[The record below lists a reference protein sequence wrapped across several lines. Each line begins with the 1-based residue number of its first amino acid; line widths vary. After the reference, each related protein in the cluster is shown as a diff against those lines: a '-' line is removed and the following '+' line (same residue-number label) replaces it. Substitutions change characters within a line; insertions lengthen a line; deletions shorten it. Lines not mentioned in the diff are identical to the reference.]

1 MPRKP
6 SVSSL
11 ILPLTWFILLGF
23 SPASSR
29 EEAERPEEKS
39 VHRSFMEEYAAYEI
53 SHPHVPAGPGYSV
66 RTIDRAAPS
75 AGLRKE
81 VFGYFP
87 YWFIDRWN
95 LVDYALVSTVA
106 YFSGEAQADGSI
118 GNTHG
123 WPRYPGDPSAGAH
136 VINMINA
143 AHGAGVKVVLCITN
157 FDGNEIHSIVS
168 DSTHRTTL
176 IQQTLALVE
185 AGGADGVN
193 INFEGIQGISRDA
206 VTDFMKALADTFHT
220 RIPGSQVSCA
230 PTDFDTR
237 PGDWDIA
244 AINQSIDLFFFQGY
258 GYGYRGSP
266 VTTPVG
272 LLTNTPFWG
281 SLNVTTLIDF
291 VLARIP
297 ATKVVL
303 GVPHF
308 GYRWPTSSPEAKAS
322 TLGQGVAFYYP
333 DALGYVDSYGR
344 QWDALALNPWYRY
357 ETSGTWYQGWYDD
370 PESMSYKYQFVWSR
384 DLMGVGMWS
393 LGMDGSN
400 HDIWD
405 VLALYFADSTYAGLP
420 PRVPTLSVV
429 EDSSSDTEG
438 RVMVSWAARADSN
451 LGGFR
456 LFSSSDPFTFSAPP
470 IADETTLDSSVRSFL
485 VEGLTL
491 NTTYYF
497 KLVAVDTLGTV
508 SSDTSDTYGVRT
520 GAGLRYLIVD
530 GFDRVTGSYNL
541 PQHAFN
547 AFYAEPLELNERH
560 FDAADNDA
568 VIEGRVSLDDYA
580 GVIWFLGDESVSD
593 RTFDNT
599 EQQIVGQYLGGGGAL
614 YVTGSEIG
622 YDLGRSAS
630 PNYNLAWFNSYL
642 KADYTGDNAG
652 TSTFYGSA
660 GSIFEGLSG
669 QFGQTYP
676 EDWPDY
682 VTPVVGSSSA
692 LSYNTSRIA
701 GVQYSGTF
709 GGGFLPGHLVYVG
722 FAVETIASTGTRTD
736 MIGRI
741 LEFFEGTTSVTTP
754 REVPHVFALS
764 QNFPNPFNPSTT
776 IRFSVPAKAP
786 VHLSVTD
793 MLGREVATLVDEE
806 LEAGSYTVQFEA
818 RSGSSVLASGTYL
831 YRLTS
836 GDVSLVRKMMLVK

>member
-1 MPRKP
+1 MPKRP
-6 SVSSL
+6 SFSSS
-11 ILPLTWFILLGF
+11 ILPLFCFLLYGF
-23 SPASSR
+23 SPAASR
-29 EEAERPEEKS
+29 EDAKSPEETS
-39 VHRSFMEEYAAYEI
+39 VHRSFMEEYALREV
-53 SHPHVPAGPGYSV
+53 SGLDLEAGPGYDV
-66 RTIDRAAPS
+66 RALERGAGIS
-75 AGLRKE
+75 GLRKE

-95 LVDYALVSTVA
+95 LVDYQLVSTIA
-106 YFSGEAQADGSI
+106 YFSGEAEADGSI
-118 GNTHG
+118 SNTHG
-123 WPRYPGDPSAGAH
+123 WPRYPGDPSASAN
-136 VINMINA
+136 VISMINA

-168 DSTHRTTL
+168 DSTNRTTF
-176 IQQTLALVE
+176 IQQALALVQ
-185 AGGADGVN
+185 AGGGDGVN
-193 INFEGIQGISRDA
+193 INFEGIQGASRDG

-220 RIPGSQVSCA
+220 RMPGSQVSCA

-237 PGDWDIA
+237 SGDWDIA
-244 AINQSIDLFFFQGY
+244 AINPYVDLFFFQGY
-258 GYGYRGSP
+258 GYGYRGSS
-266 VTTPVG
+266 VTKPVG

-281 SLNVTTLIDF
+281 SLNETTLIGF

-297 ATKVVL
+297 PTKVVL

-308 GYRWPTSSPEAKAS
+308 GYRWPASSPDPKAS
-322 TLGQGVAFYYP
+322 TLGQGVGFYYP
-333 DALGYVDSYGR
+333 DALGFIDTYGR
-344 QWDALALNPWYRY
+344 LWDGLALNPWYRY
-357 ETSGTWYQGWYDD
+357 ESSGTWYQGWYDG

-405 VLALYFADSTYAGLP
+405 VTALYFADSTYAGLP
-420 PRVPTLSVV
+420 PRAPTLSVLK
-429 EDSSSDTEG
+429 DSSSGSEG
-438 RVMVSWAARADSN
+438 RALISWTATADSN

-456 LFSSSDPFTFSAPP
+456 LFSSGDPFTFSAPP
-470 IADETTLDSSVRSFL
+470 IADETTLDSAARSFL

-497 KLVAVDTLGTV
+497 KMVAVDTLGTLA
-508 SSDTSDTYGVRT
+508 SDTSDTYGVRT
-520 GAGLRYLIVD
+520 GPGVRYLIVD
-530 GFDRVTGSYNL
+530 GFDRVTGSWNL

-547 AFYAEPLELNERH
+547 AFYAEPLEMNQRW

-568 VIEGRVSLDDYA
+568 VIEGSIDLNDYP

-593 RTFDNT
+593 RTFDGT
-599 EQQIVGQYLGGGGAL
+599 EQQLVGEYLGQGGAL

-622 YDLGRSAS
+622 FDLGRSAS
-630 PNYNLAWFNSYL
+630 PNYSLAWYNSYL
-642 KADYTGDNAG
+642 KANYTGDDAG
-652 TSTFYGSA
+652 TTTFYGTA
-660 GSIFEGLSG
+660 GSIFEGLNG

-682 VTPVVGSSSA
+682 VTPVGASASA
-692 LSYNTSRIA
+692 LNYNASRIA

-709 GGGFLPGHLVYVG
+709 GNGFLPGHLVYVA
-722 FAVETIASTGTRTD
+722 FAVETIASAVTRSD
-736 MIGRI
+736 MMGRI
-741 LEFFEGTTSVTTP
+741 IQFFEGTTSAGTP
-754 REVPHVFALS
+754 EELPEVFSLS

-786 VHLSVTD
+786 VRLTVID

-806 LEAGSYTVQFEA
+806 LEPGTHTVQFNA
-818 RSGSSVLASGTYL
+818 QSVAVASGTYL

-836 GDVSLVRKMMLVK
+836 GDLHLVKKMILVK